1 METNETGRETEI
13 LRLTA
18 AEARVLGALMEKEA
32 TTPEYYPLSLNALL
46 NACNQKSSR
55 EPVMQLTE
63 DDVRQALH
71 TLDRKGLAGAARGGD
86 SRVAKYE
93 HRTAEKFN
101 FRRDEA
107 ALMCCLLLRGPQT
120 AGELRGRTERVH
132 QFEDIEAVLAGLQR
146 LAVREPALAKQ
157 LARQAGMKEA
167 RWAQLLTGEPA
178 EVVAAESAGP
188 DERERPSEIAA
199 LRAEIAEL
207 RERVERLE
215 EGTVLAAKN

>member
-55 EPVMQLTE
+55 EPVMQLAE

-101 FRRDEA
+101 LRRDEA

-132 QFEDIEAVLAGLQR
+132 PFEDIEAVLAGLQR

-178 EVVAAESAGP
+178 EVVAAETAGP
-188 DERERPSEIAA
+188 EERERPSEIAA

>member
-101 FRRDEA
+101 LRRDEA

-157 LARQAGMKEA
+157 LPRQAGVKEA

-178 EVVAAESAGP
+178 EVVAAETAGP